1 MSAQGKRIVFGV
13 VLAGLLGTVFGGA
26 SNYASAGG
34 SGAKAETLKIM
45 GFGPGDE
52 IANVRADL
60 AKQALRG
67 ADVDNPR
74 GGFND
79 QRFLAALA
87 ARDLPDVVY
96 LDRNKVG
103 TYAAKGAFVPLAS
116 CIKNQKIN
124 LKQFRKA
131 ALSEV
136 TYKGKLYA
144 IPEFTN
150 QRTIIVNNDVVRAA
164 GLKVADLNTANWRK
178 LAQANRKMLRRSG
191 DKVTRIGFD
200 PKLPE
205 FFPLWAKANGHDIL
219 SKNGLKAQLDHPKAI
234 AALQFAY
241 SLIQAHGGWGAFK
254 SFRDTHDF
262 FGAKN
267 AFAEDQLGAS
277 PIENFYYAVL
287 ARVSPNVNITGVSFN
302 KRNGAPITWIT
313 GNGWAIPRGAKNPS
327 LACTWIRVM
336 TRWQSW
342 VTAARARVEALNR
355 AGRPFTGLYTA
366 NSIADVKIYEDLY
379 QKTRKKGFDD
389 AVRLLVQVQRY
400 SFTIPASP
408 AGAEFQQ
415 AWQDAVNRVLNRQQ
429 SPAQALRQAQRE
441 AQAAINKA
449 K

>member
-1 MSAQGKRIVFGV
+1 MSDRWKRIGVAVTLAALVTVFGV
-13 VLAGLLGTVFGGA
+13 VSGFATA
-26 SNYASAGG
+26 NDSAK
-34 SGAKAETLKIM
+34 KAETLKIM
-45 GFGPGDE
+45 GFGPSDE
-52 IANVRADL
+52 IANTRAQL
-60 AKQALRG
+60 AERALGG
-67 ADVDNPR
+67 ANVDNPR

-79 QRFLAALA
+79 QRFLAAVA
-87 ARDLPDVVY
+87 SRDVPDVVY
-96 LDRNKVG
+96 LGRDKVG

-116 CIKNQKIN
+116 CIKGQKIN

-150 QRTIIVNNDVVRAA
+150 QRTVIVNNTVVRSA
-164 GLKVADLNTANWRK
+164 GLKVADLNTANWTK
-178 LAQANRKMLRRSG
+178 LAQANRKMVRRSG
-191 DKVTRIGFD
+191 DKVSRIGFD

-241 SLIQAHGGWGAFK
+241 SLIQAHGGWGPFK
-254 SFRDTHDF
+254 AFRDTHDF

-267 AFAEDQLGAS
+267 GIAENQLGAT
-277 PIENFYYAVL
+277 PIENFYFAVL
-287 ARVSPNVNITGVSFN
+287 ARVSPNVNITAVSFK

-313 GNGWAIPRGAKNPS
+313 GNGWAIPKGAKNPG
-327 LACTWIRVM
+327 LACTWIRIM

-342 VTAARARVEALNR
+342 VAAARARIEALNR
-355 AGRPFTGLYTA
+355 QGRPFTGLYTG

-379 QKTRKKGFDD
+379 QKTRKKSFDD
-389 AVRLLVQVQRY
+389 AVRLLVQVQKY

-408 AGAEFQQ
+408 AGSEFQQ

-429 SPAQALRQAQRE
+429 TPAQALRQAQRE
-441 AQAAINKA
+441 AQAAIDRA

>member
-1 MSAQGKRIVFGV
+1 MSAPWKRIFFIVVVAAFAASIVAGV
-13 VLAGLLGTVFGGA
+13 NEEATAKPARPQAGKLV
-26 SNYASAGG
+26 
-34 SGAKAETLKIM
+34 IM

-52 IANVRADL
+52 IANTRAAEAERVL
-60 AKQALRG
+60 K

-87 ARDLPDVVY
+87 ARDVPDLVY
-96 LDRNKVG
+96 LDRFKVG
-103 TYAAKGAFVPLAS
+103 TYAAKGAFVPLSS
-116 CIKNQKIN
+116 CIKREKIN
-124 LKQFRKA
+124 LKQYRKA

-150 QRTIIVNNDVVRAA
+150 QRTIIINNRVVRAA
-164 GLKVADLNTANWRK
+164 GVKLADVKTSNWKK
-178 LAQANRKMLRRSG
+178 LAQINRKMLKRSG
-191 DKVTRIGFD
+191 DKTTRIGFD

-241 SLIQAHGGWGAFK
+241 SLIQAHGGWGPFK

-267 AFAEDQLGAS
+267 GIAENQVGAL

-287 ARVSPNVNITGVSFN
+287 ARVSPNVDITARAFM
-302 KRNGAPITWIT
+302 KRNGAPITWIS
-313 GNGWAIPRGAKNPS
+313 GNGWAIAKGAKNPGN
-327 LACTWIRVM
+327 ACKWIKVVTNASTWVK
-336 TRWQSW
+336 
-342 VTAARARVEALNR
+342 AARARIEALNR
-355 AGRPFTGLYTA
+355 SGRPFVGLSTA
-366 NSIADVKIYEDLY
+366 NSVADVKIYEDLY
-379 QKTRKKGFDD
+379 QKTKKKGFDD

-429 SPAQALRQAQRE
+429 TPAQALRQAQRE
-441 AQAAINKA
+441 AQAAIDRA